1 METRVVR
8 YGAGQ
13 VEVEI
18 SVTDSIAKV
27 IDAINETG
35 RGQFGFIKNHVSGEV
50 GKDKCIR
57 PKVSDM
63 WFLTNPRYDRWLA
76 RKREAVTALDVETV
90 AARSSKLW
98 DKMREKAG
106 KNADITALFEK
117 AKKEILDSVA
127 KTEAGD
133 RSDGHR
139 EGHDRCYVRLGNVTI
154 HLATAPDSNGLM
166 APVRDERGRMI
177 AEGCMLPFY
186 AIKRVYSDEG
196 EYGKVDSRALTL
208 MKKAIE
214 KATCLHDFKT
224 FNLAKA
230 NFTTITFNSKTVF
243 GYVRDSETAV
253 LDTLIVDLIRD
264 IGGLA
269 TDPLAVLRTE
279 AQEIV
284 NVMATVNR

>member
-1 METRVVR
+1 METRVVK

-18 SVTDSIAKV
+18 SVSDSIAKV
-27 IDAINETG
+27 IDAVNETG

-63 WFLTNPRYDRWLA
+63 WFLTNPRYDRYLA
-76 RKREAVTALDVETV
+76 RKREAITGLDVSKVSEK
-90 AARSSKLW
+90 AGKLW
-98 DKMREKAG
+98 DKVREKAG
-106 KNADITALFEK
+106 KDADITALFEK
-117 AKKEILDSVA
+117 AKKDILDSAA

-154 HLATAPDSNGLM
+154 HLATATDTNGLM
-166 APVRDERGRMI
+166 TPVRDERGRMV

-214 KATCLHDFKT
+214 KATGLHDFKT
-224 FNLAKA
+224 FNLSKA
-230 NFTTITFNSKTVF
+230 NFTTITFNSRTIF

-253 LDTLIVDLIRD
+253 LDTLIMDLIRD
-264 IGGLA
+264 IGGLSA
-269 TDPLAVLRTE
+269 DPLAVLRAE
-279 AQEIV
+279 AQEMV
-284 NVMATVNR
+284 NVMATING